1 MIGKQE
7 MSFEDILGM
16 LRRRVWWI
24 VVPTV
29 ILPIAAYLFSATLPY
44 RYTSTTLVLVEQQ
57 KVPDS
62 FVKSSV
68 TEQLNTRLATMQE
81 QILSRTR
88 LQPIL
93 ERFGL
98 FKNDVGKVPMED
110 LVDRLRRNITVNP
123 IQANLGL
130 GFTISFTADNPRL
143 AQQVCS
149 EITSMFIEE
158 NLKAREQISQGT
170 TDFLANQLDDAKRK
184 LDEMD
189 AKLAGFKQ
197 KYMGQL
203 PGQEGNNVQMIN
215 TLNTQLDA
223 TTQQLGR
230 AQQDRTY
237 LNSMLAQQESQWKQM
252 QAQSA
257 QGTPVATPHDL
268 EQQIA
273 NLQANLSALES
284 RYTEEYPDVVKTK
297 HQLAALQKKLD
308 ASKTATASTDTPK
321 ETATSQFVPK
331 ELLQLRLQSK
341 MLDDTIKT
349 KAAEQARLQN
359 EVRKYEAKLQLA
371 PAVEEQYKSLTR
383 DHDTALQFYNQLLSK
398 KSESEMATDLE
409 KRQQGEQFKVMDPPN
424 LPERPTFPNRPAFA
438 MGGGAAGLALGLGIA
453 FLLEMREK
461 VIRTERDVEF
471 FLKLPTLVAVPWVGM
486 EGPDDVED
494 RVPRWKFWKRNKN
507 GKLGDKEP
515 EHDLVGV

>member
-1 MIGKQE
+1 MIGTQE
-7 MSFEDILGM
+7 MNLQDILGM
-16 LRRRVWWI
+16 LRRRMWWI
-24 VVPTV
+24 IVPAV
-29 ILPIAAYLFSATLPY
+29 ALPIASYLISGTLPY
-44 RYTSTTLVLVEQQ
+44 RYTSSTLVLVEQQ

-62 FVKSSV
+62 FVKSTV

-98 FKNDVGKVPMED
+98 FKEDVGKVPMED
-110 LVDRLRRNITVNP
+110 LVDRLRKHIAVAP
-123 IQANLGL
+123 IQANVGL

-143 AQQVCS
+143 AQQVCA

-170 TDFLANQLDDAKRK
+170 TDFLSNQLDDAKRK

-189 AKLAGFKQ
+189 AKLAAFKQ
-197 KYMGQL
+197 RYMGQL
-203 PGQEGNNVQMIN
+203 PGQESNNVQMIN

-237 LNSMLAQQESQWKQM
+237 LTSMLAQQEAQWKQM
-252 QAQSA
+252 RAQSV

-273 NLQANLSALES
+273 TLQANLTALES
-284 RYTEEYPDVVKTK
+284 RYTDEYPDVVKTK
-297 HQLAALQKKLD
+297 AQLAALQKKLE
-308 ASKTATASTDTPK
+308 ASKAVPASPDTPK
-321 ETATSQFVPK
+321 DSSTLPVPK
-331 ELLQLRLQSK
+331 ELLALRLQAK
-341 MLDDTIKT
+341 MLDDTIKA
-349 KAAEQARLQN
+349 KAAEQVRLQG

-371 PAVEEQYKSLTR
+371 PAVEEQYKGLTR
-383 DHDTALQFYNQLLSK
+383 DHETALQFYNQLLSK

-438 MGGGAAGLALGLGIA
+438 IGGGVAGLAIGVGIA
-453 FLLEMREK
+453 FLLEMKEK
-461 VIRTERDVEF
+461 VIRSERDVEL
-471 FLKLPTLVAVPWVGM
+471 FLHLPTLVAVPWVGLDGSD
-486 EGPDDVED
+486 EAQD
-494 RVPRWKFWKRNKN
+494 RVPRWKFWKRK
-507 GKLGDKEP
+507 KLTEADR
-515 EHDLVGV
+515 DLVGA

>member
-1 MIGKQE
+1 MIGNQE
-7 MSFEDILGM
+7 LSLQDVLGM
-16 LRRRVWWI
+16 LRRRIWWI
-24 VVPTV
+24 LVPAVVF
-29 ILPIAAYLFSATLPY
+29 PIASYLISGTLPY

-62 FVKSSV
+62 FVKSTI

-143 AQQVCS
+143 AQQVCA

-189 AKLAGFKQ
+189 AKLAAFKQ

-203 PGQEGNNVQMIN
+203 PGQEGNNIQMIN
-215 TLNTQLDA
+215 TLNSQLEA
-223 TTQQLGR
+223 VTQQLSR

-237 LNSMLAQQESQWKQM
+237 LSSMLAQQEAQWKQT

-257 QGTPVATPHDL
+257 QGTPVATPVDL

-273 NLQANLSALES
+273 KLQDNLAALEA
-284 RYTEEYPDVVKTK
+284 RYTDQYPDVVKTK
-297 HQLAALQKKLD
+297 HMLATLQKKLETTK
-308 ASKTATASTDTPK
+308 SATPSDTPK
-321 ETATSQFVPK
+321 EAAPSNVPVPK
-331 ELLQLRLQSK
+331 ELLAMRLQSK
-341 MLDDTIKT
+341 MLDDSIRT
-349 KAAEQARLQN
+349 KSAEQNRLQG
-359 EVRKYEAKLQLA
+359 EVRKFEAKLQLA
-371 PAVEEQYKSLTR
+371 PAVEEQYKGLTR
-383 DHDTALQFYNQLLSK
+383 DHETALQFYNQLLSK

-424 LPERPTFPNRPAFA
+424 LPERPTFPNRQAFA
-438 MGGGAAGLALGLGIA
+438 MGGLVCGLGLGLGIA
-453 FLLEMREK
+453 FLLEMKER
-461 VIRTERDVEF
+461 VIRSERDVEF
-471 FLKLPTLVAVPWVGM
+471 FLQLPTLVAVPWVGM
-486 EGPDDVED
+486 ESPDED
-494 RVPRWKFWKRNKN
+494 SEKKSKWKFWKRRKSA
-507 GKLGDKEP
+507 KAMSPD
-515 EHDLVGV
+515 HDLVGV

>member
-1 MIGKQE
+1 MVGTQD
-7 MSFEDILGM
+7 MNLQDILGM
-16 LRRRVWWI
+16 LRRRMWWI
-24 VVPTV
+24 IVPTV
-29 ILPIAAYLFSATLPY
+29 ILPVVAYLVSGTLPF

-57 KVPDS
+57 KVPDA
-62 FVKSSV
+62 FVKSTV

-98 FKNDVGKVPMED
+98 FKDDVGKKPMED
-110 LVDRLRRNITVNP
+110 LVDRLRRNIQVNP

-143 AQQVCS
+143 AQQVCA

-170 TDFLANQLDDAKRK
+170 TDFLSNQLDDAKRK

-189 AKLAGFKQ
+189 AKLAAFKQ

-203 PGQEGNNVQMIN
+203 PGQEQGNMQMIT
-215 TLNTQLDA
+215 TLNSQLDA
-223 TTQQLGR
+223 VTQQLGR

-237 LNSMLAQQESQWKQM
+237 LSSMLAQQEAQWKQM
-252 QAQSA
+252 QTQSA
-257 QGTPVATPHDL
+257 QGTPIATPHDL

-273 NLQANLSALES
+273 SLQANLTALES
-284 RYTEEYPDVVKTK
+284 RYTDEYPDVVKTK
-297 HQLAALQKKLD
+297 AQLAALQKKLD
-308 ASKTATASTDTPK
+308 ASKSAPAPSTDEPK
-321 ETATSQFVPK
+321 EKTLLPVPK
-331 ELLQLRLQSK
+331 ELMALRLQSK
-341 MLDDTIKT
+341 MLDDSIKN
-349 KAAEQARLQN
+349 KATEQVRLQG

-371 PAVEEQYKSLTR
+371 PAVEEQYKGLTR
-383 DHDTALQFYNQLLSK
+383 DHDTALNFYTQLLSK

-438 MGGGAAGLALGLGIA
+438 MGGGATGLAIGVGIA
-453 FLLEMREK
+453 FLLELKEK
-461 VIRTERDVEF
+461 VIRSERDVEV
-471 FLKLPTLVAVPWVGM
+471 FLQLPTLVAVPWVGM
-486 EGPDDVED
+486 DSVDEAED
-494 RVPRWKFWKRNKN
+494 RIPRWKFWKRK
-507 GKLGDKEP
+507 KKSAKT

>member
-16 LRRRVWWI
+16 LRRRIWWI
-24 VVPTV
+24 LVPSV
-29 ILPIAAYLFSATLPY
+29 IFPIAAYLLSATLPY

-110 LVDRLRRNITVNP
+110 LVDRLRRSITVNP

-130 GFTISFTADNPRL
+130 GFTISFTAENPRL

-170 TDFLANQLDDAKRK
+170 TDFLSNQLDDAKRK

-189 AKLAGFKQ
+189 SKLAGFKE

-203 PGQEGNNVQMIN
+203 PGQESNNIQMIN

-237 LNSMLAQQESQWKQM
+237 LNSILAQQESQWKQM
-252 QAQSA
+252 QAQNA
-257 QGTPVATPHDL
+257 QGTPIATPHDL

-273 NLQANLSALES
+273 TLQANLSALES
-284 RYTEEYPDVVKTK
+284 RYTDAYPDVVKTK
-297 HQLAALQKKLD
+297 HQLAELQKKLD
-308 ASKTATASTDTPK
+308 STKNAAAKTTDKPKDPTATA
-321 ETATSQFVPK
+321 FVPK

-341 MLDDTIKT
+341 MLDDTLKT
-349 KAAEQARLQN
+349 KSAEQVRLQT
-359 EVRKYEAKLQLA
+359 EIRKYEAKLQLA

-438 MGGGAAGLALGLGIA
+438 AGGGTVGLALGLGIA
-453 FLLEMREK
+453 FLLEMKER

-471 FLKLPTLVAVPWVGM
+471 FLQLPTLVAVPWVGM
-486 EGPDDVED
+486 NGPDDAED
-494 RVPRWKFWKRNKN
+494 RPPRWKFWKRNKAA
-507 GKLGDKEP
+507 KFEEKP